1 MNNELMTVEQK
12 RAITSLK
19 GISALIIACVY
30 HVAAAGFFDSD
41 GTLFMQNNVIIKAL
55 YTHGMWLVKLFFII
69 SGVVFWLNYAPKIR
83 QKEYVFK
90 NWIKRRIVRI
100 YPVMITTLLM
110 ATIMQEIYRH
120 HFGYYWLRCA
130 DNNLFTFVLNLIG
143 LQILFPY
150 HFSFNCPAWA
160 LTIFFVCWIIFYL
173 IVTIANG
180 NKKYEL
186 YFCMAMILLGL
197 TIIICYPESKMPFLS
212 YSFGRGY
219 SSFFMGGCMM
229 LTFEKASNK
238 QRKYI
243 GNVLLIILIGICL
256 LKTLLKF
263 ELGTTNIALGCIIFP
278 IMLWVVL
285 EVKPI
290 TKILS
295 IKPLVILGNISFS
308 LYLSNFF
315 TQNTLA
321 YCIERW
327 LPGTKYSSAAFWWCH
342 FICNILMAI
351 IVYVLIEKKL
361 TKFIVK
367 RV

>member
-1 MNNELMTVEQK
+1 
-12 RAITSLK
+12 
-19 GISALIIACVY
+19 
-30 HVAAAGFFDSD
+30 
-41 GTLFMQNNVIIKAL
+41 MQNNVIIKAL
-55 YTHGMWLVKLFFII
+55 YTHGMWLVELFFLI

-120 HFGYYWLRCA
+120 HFGHYWLRCA

-212 YSFGRGY
+212 YSFGRG
-219 SSFFMGGCMM
+219 
-229 LTFEKASNK
+229 
-238 QRKYI
+238 
-243 GNVLLIILIGICL
+243 
-256 LKTLLKF
+256 
-263 ELGTTNIALGCIIFP
+263 
-278 IMLWVVL
+278 
-285 EVKPI
+285 
-290 TKILS
+290 
-295 IKPLVILGNISFS
+295 
-308 LYLSNFF
+308 
-315 TQNTLA
+315 
-321 YCIERW
+321 
-327 LPGTKYSSAAFWWCH
+327 
-342 FICNILMAI
+342 
-351 IVYVLIEKKL
+351 
-361 TKFIVK
+361 
-367 RV
+367 